1 MSQSSGVS
9 TRPFG
14 VVPPGTPPPPGARR
28 LHVLLVKPS
37 KYDDDGYVIR
47 FVRGVL
53 PSNTLA
59 TLRAL
64 TGEVAARGEL
74 GDVEVV
80 VHLLDEIVDRIDP
93 VRLVRRWTRRRGD
106 RLVVA
111 LAGVQSNQFPRAA
124 DLAREF
130 RAAGAPVMIGGF
142 HVSGSLAMDPRGVPP
157 ELREML
163 DAGVTL
169 VRGEVEECWGDL
181 LRDALHG
188 KLRPL
193 YEVPSPPD
201 ISRAEIP
208 VVDPRLMKR
217 FAYPDMGTI
226 DAGRGCPFNCSFCTI
241 INVQGRKMR
250 WRRADRIVERIRANH
265 ELGIDYYFFTDDNFA
280 RNPEWEGVFDGLIAL
295 REEGLPVEFMMQ
307 VDTQAWRIP
316 RFVEKASRAGCTQVF
331 VGMESLNPDNL
342 AAAGKRQND
351 VRGYREMVEAWH
363 AHDIAV
369 HVGYII
375 GFPYDT
381 PESVRREVRQL
392 RDEVGVDQASFFMLT
407 PIPGS
412 ADHREMLLRGEPIDE
427 DLNRYDSF
435 QPAMDHPRMTREE
448 WLAAYR
454 DAWREFY
461 SVEGMIRILSRVPTR
476 DYWGIFKNFLWY
488 RYAVDVEDTHPMIC
502 GFLRIRDRRQRR
514 PGFAVEGRLA
524 HARRRARELA
534 RNARALVRLY
544 RDMQEVWLATR
555 GRPALEE
562 QVRAWRERYEELHRR
577 ADEAWARAGETR
589 RAAAERMRERAEA
602 VRARAEE
609 AAARLA
615 AMRERAVSGVSVRLG
630 GLREDGLRRAGWLRR
645 QWERLVHPFRIR
657 VVSRA
662 ELDATWRAT
671 WDALR
676 RGRVWGLRPLRVLVT
691 AARDAKLAV
700 AFSRDVLRAR

>member
-1 MSQSSGVS
+1 MLQVSGHPGS
-9 TRPFG
+9 FG
-14 VVPPGTPPPPGARR
+14 VVPPGTPPPAGVRR
-28 LHVLLVKPS
+28 LHVLLVRPS

-64 TGEVAARGEL
+64 TEEVAARREL
-74 GDVEVV
+74 GEVEVA
-80 VHLLDEIVDRIDP
+80 VHLLDEIVDRVDP
-93 VRLVRRWTRRRGD
+93 VKLVRRFTRRRGD

-130 RAAGAPVMIGGF
+130 HAAGAPVMIGGF
-142 HVSGSLAMDPRGVPP
+142 HVSGAMAMDPRGVPP
-157 ELREML
+157 EIREML
-163 DAGVTL
+163 DLGVTL
-169 VRGEVEECWGDL
+169 VRGEVEERWGDL

-188 KLRPL
+188 RLRSL
-193 YEVPSPPD
+193 YRVDPPPD
-201 ISRAEIP
+201 LSRASVP

-241 INVQGRKMR
+241 INVQGRRMR
-250 WRRADRIVERIRANH
+250 WRRAEKIIERIRANH
-265 ELGIDYYFFTDDNFA
+265 ALGIDYYFFTDDNFA
-280 RNPEWEGVFDGLIAL
+280 RNPEWERIFDGLIRL
-295 REEGLPVEFMMQ
+295 REEENLPVEFMMQ
-307 VDTQAWRIP
+307 VDTRAHQIP
-316 RFVEKASRAGCTQVF
+316 GFTRKASRAGCSQVF
-331 VGMESLNPDNL
+331 VGMESLNERNL
-342 AAAGKRQND
+342 EAAGKRQND
-351 VRGYREMVEAWH
+351 VRGYREMVETWH

-412 ADHREMLLRGEPIDE
+412 ADHREMVLRGEPIDE

-435 QPAMDHPRMTREE
+435 QPAMEHPRMSREE
-448 WLAAYR
+448 WLGAYR

-461 SVEGMIRILSRVPTR
+461 SVEGMIRILSRVPAR

-488 RYAVDVEDTHPMIC
+488 RYAVDVERTHPMIC
-502 GFLRIRDRRQRR
+502 GFLRLRDRRQRR
-514 PGFAVEGRLA
+514 PGFAVEGRVA

-534 RNARALVRLY
+534 ANARALFRLY
-544 RDMQEVWLATR
+544 REMQEVWLATR

-562 QVRAWRERYEELHRR
+562 RARAWRARYEELRRRADDAVVRAGGAGRRTADNLRARAESLRAR
-577 ADEAWARAGETR
+577 ADEA
-589 RAAAERMRERAEA
+589 
-602 VRARAEE
+602 V
-609 AAARLA
+609 ARLA
-615 AMRERAVSGVSVRLG
+615 GMRDRAMAGVSARVGSLRDDGARRLG
-630 GLREDGLRRAGWLRR
+630 WLHR
-645 QWERLVHPFRIR
+645 QVDRLVHPFRVR
-657 VVSRA
+657 VETRRD
-662 ELDATWRAT
+662 LDAAWRAT
-671 WDALR
+671 WEALR
-676 RGRVWGLRPLRVLVT
+676 RGRFWAIRPVRLLVT

>member
-1 MSQSSGVS
+1 MLQVPGHPGS
-9 TRPFG
+9 FG
-14 VVPPGTPPPPGARR
+14 VVPPGTPPPAGVRR
-28 LHVLLVKPS
+28 FHVLLVKPS

-64 TGEVAARGEL
+64 TEEVAARREL
-74 GDVEVV
+74 GDVELV
-80 VHLLDEIVDRIDP
+80 VHLLDEIVEKVEP
-93 VRLVRRWTRRRGD
+93 AKLVRRYTRRRGD

-130 RAAGAPVMIGGF
+130 HAAGAPVMIGGF
-142 HVSGSLAMDPRGVPP
+142 HVSGALAMDPRGVPP
-157 ELREML
+157 ELQEML
-163 DAGVTL
+163 DLGVTL

-188 KLRPL
+188 QLRPL
-193 YEVPSPPD
+193 YQVDPPPD
-201 ISRAEIP
+201 ISEANIP

-250 WRRADRIVERIRANH
+250 WRRAEKILERIRANH
-265 ELGIDYYFFTDDNFA
+265 ALGIDYYFFTDDNFA
-280 RNPEWEGVFDGLIAL
+280 RNPEWERVFDGLIRL
-295 REEGLPVEFMMQ
+295 REEEGLPVEFMMQ
-307 VDTQAWRIP
+307 VDTRAHQIP
-316 RFVEKASRAGCTQVF
+316 RFAEKASRAGCTQVF
-331 VGMESLNPDNL
+331 VGMESLNEKNL
-342 AAAGKRQND
+342 EAAGKRQND
-351 VRGYREMVEAWH
+351 VHGYRGMVETWH

-381 PESVRREVRQL
+381 PESVRQEVRQL
-392 RDEVGVDQASFFMLT
+392 REDVGVDQASFFMLT

-412 ADHREMLLRGEPIDE
+412 ADHREMVLRGAAIDE

-461 SVEGMIRILSRVPTR
+461 SVEGMIRILSRVPAR

-502 GFLRIRDRRQRR
+502 GFLRLKDRRQRR

-524 HARRRARELA
+524 HARRRARELG
-534 RNARALVRLY
+534 RNLRALFRLY
-544 RDMQEVWLATR
+544 LDMQEVWLATR

-562 QVRAWRERYEELHRR
+562 QARAWRERYEEMRRR
-577 ADEAWARAGETR
+577 ADEAVARAGEAR
-589 RAAAERMRERAEA
+589 RQAADSLRERTD
-602 VRARAEE
+602 
-609 AAARLA
+609 A
-615 AMRERAVSGVSVRLG
+615 AMARVTEMRSRAMAGVSARID
-630 GLREDGLRRAGWLRR
+630 GLREDGARRAGWLRR
-645 QWERLVHPFRIR
+645 QVDRLVHPFRIR
-657 VVSRA
+657 VASRR

-671 WDALR
+671 WEALR
-676 RGRVWGLRPLRVLVT
+676 HGRLWKIRPVRVLVA

>member
-1 MSQSSGVS
+1 MLQVPGHPA
-9 TRPFG
+9 PFG
-14 VVPPGTPPPPGARR
+14 VVPPGTPPPEGVRR

-37 KYDDDGYVIR
+37 KYDSDGYVIR

-64 TGEVAARGEL
+64 TEEVAERHEL
-74 GDVEVV
+74 GDVELV
-80 VHLLDEIVDRIDP
+80 VHLLDEIVERVEP
-93 VRLVRRWTRRRGD
+93 AKLVRRYTRRRGD

-130 RAAGAPVMIGGF
+130 HAAGAPVMIGGF
-142 HVSGSLAMDPRGVPP
+142 HVSGALAMDPRGVPP
-157 ELREML
+157 EIREML
-163 DAGVTL
+163 DLGVTL

-188 KLRPL
+188 RLRPL
-193 YEVPSPPD
+193 YQVDPPPD
-201 ISRAEIP
+201 ISHASIP

-250 WRRADRIVERIRANH
+250 WRRAEKILERIRANH
-265 ELGIDYYFFTDDNFA
+265 ALGIDYYFFTDDNFA
-280 RNPEWEGVFDGLIAL
+280 RNPEWEHVFDGLIRL
-295 REEGLPVEFMMQ
+295 REEEGLPVEFMMQ
-307 VDTQAWRIP
+307 VDTRAHQIP
-316 RFVEKASRAGCTQVF
+316 RFAEKASRAGCSQVF
-331 VGMESLNPDNL
+331 VGMESLNEKNL
-342 AAAGKRQND
+342 EAAGKRQND
-351 VRGYREMVEAWH
+351 VHGYRQMVETWH

-412 ADHREMLLRGEPIDE
+412 ADHREMVLRGEPIDE

-461 SVEGMIRILSRVPTR
+461 SVEGMIRILSRVPAR

-502 GFLRIRDRRQRR
+502 GFLRLKDRRQRR

-524 HARRRARELA
+524 HARRRARELF

-562 QVRAWRERYEELHRR
+562 QARAWREGYEELRRR
-577 ADEAWARAGETR
+577 ADEAMARAGGAGR
-589 RAAAERMRERAEA
+589 QAADGLRERAEA
-602 VRARAEE
+602 LQERAD
-609 AAARLA
+609 A
-615 AMRERAVSGVSVRLG
+615 AMARVTEMRNRAMAGVSARIE
-630 GLREDGLRRAGWLRR
+630 GLREDGARKMGWLRR
-645 QWERLVHPFRIR
+645 QADRLVHPFRIR
-657 VVSRA
+657 VASRR

-676 RGRVWGLRPLRVLVT
+676 RGRVWALHPVRILLA

-700 AFSRDVLRAR
+700 VFSRDVLRAR